1 MGCSPPPRPVPGCQA
16 KCNACELW
24 CGPGAKGCDERW
36 SLATLLGAGPQMFMS
51 RGWEHRRPGGKHGGP
66 PLNFEVK
73 LVGLFD
79 TFFYP
84 LHPELKPGRSLL
96 IAHVQMCATRFLN
109 LRSYSWIS
117 RVFFCK
123 RKQCKPN
130 GLWAQGTTAAH
141 CLSPLYKYR
150 NTWFWIYVYV
160 YTRCVVYIQYG
171 IANTYLFSILD

>member
-1 MGCSPPPRPVPGCQA
+1 
-16 KCNACELW
+16 
-24 CGPGAKGCDERW
+24 
-36 SLATLLGAGPQMFMS
+36 MFMS

-123 RKQCKPN
+123 RNNANQMAFERKVLQRPIAC
-130 GLWAQGTTAAH
+130 
-141 CLSPLYKYR
+141 PLYT
-150 NTWFWIYVYV
+150 NTETHDFG
-160 YTRCVVYIQYG
+160 YTSMC
-171 IANTYLFSILD
+171 TLDV